1 MKNNQIN
8 YIKWRIFIMTTAAR
22 IRRIRMM
29 EKMEQMNQTNNRVV
43 KTEDG
48 TMKYYD
54 REGNVMIEAKMTRT
68 EA

>member
-1 MKNNQIN
+1 
-8 YIKWRIFIMTTAAR
+8 MTTAER

-29 EKMEQMNQTNNRVV
+29 ETIERLNQTSNRVE

-54 REGNVMIEAKMTRT
+54 QNGNVMIEAKMVRK

>member
-1 MKNNQIN
+1 
-8 YIKWRIFIMTTAAR
+8 MTCAAR

-29 EKMEQMNQTNNRVV
+29 EKMEKMNESGSKRVE

-48 TMKYYD
+48 MKYYD
-54 REGNVMIEAKMTRT
+54 SEGNVMIESKMIKRS

>member
-1 MKNNQIN
+1 
-8 YIKWRIFIMTTAAR
+8 MTTASR

-29 EKMEQMNQTNNRVV
+29 ETMDRLSQSSNRVE

-54 REGNVMIEAKMTRT
+54 REGNVMIEAKLKET

>member
-1 MKNNQIN
+1 MEDI
-8 YIKWRIFIMTTAAR
+8 IMTTAER

-29 EKMEQMNQTNNRVV
+29 ETIERLNQTSNRVE

-54 REGNVMIEAKMTRT
+54 QNGNVMIEAKMVRK

>member
-1 MKNNQIN
+1 
-8 YIKWRIFIMTTAAR
+8 MTTAER

-29 EKMEQMNQTNNRVV
+29 ETMERLSQSSNRVE

-48 TMKYYD
+48 TMTYYD
-54 REGNVMIEAKMTRT
+54 HNGNVMIEARMTRT